1 MVGVIG
7 DKIDDI
13 SSECQTENNKVNKL
27 KQDMK
32 DIEIPMD
39 NLDNADGYIAT
50 KKEFDKF
57 EENIHNVMRDNCIQ
71 LRRKAI
77 EQENEAMVEQ
87 ERLFKEKK
95 KRNLENRKNALNQ
108 CQSAIKKEE
117 KLTDLLT
124 ELEFE
129 KLGGDFASSQ

>member
-95 KRNLENRKNALNQ
+95 KNV
-108 CQSAIKKEE
+108 I
-117 KLTDLLT
+117 
-124 ELEFE
+124 
-129 KLGGDFASSQ
+129 